1 MSKAYESAIPAREVR
16 RAEQP
21 AGNIA
26 AVDYRR
32 DQRQFFFAPLREIK
46 VSMRHLG
53 RILGVD
59 VIPRCEIRSI
69 NHNNYNTSHAQESKT
84 RDLEPN
90 VVVTKEMTAMMIAA
104 KLDTTFGISFDGV
117 RTGVTWLQDMS
128 GQSEEVGDALQY
140 LTLATI
146 PATIMPVFE
155 RLRQRL
161 GKTLEQM
168 AQMSK
173 QEVAAEPLSDV
184 WTPERKE
191 LLYHKIDEAVRV
203 IRTAPRI
210 RISQDEPASC
220 ERIIAL
226 TIRAMFEGTRTAIAY
241 ARHHARR
248 TERELD
254 NAITRQYGKD
264 IIDEFDQAI
273 YDQLGEAVPE
283 KTSRLAKAQ
292 ATGAVPL
299 GGPVEDLRPRVECVA
314 CSEYILATA
323 KTCRY
328 CGEKQGTPT
337 VAEQPDYA
345 DPLPIDP
352 DGMMVEF
359 GQAEPDVMD
368 AAEAEPIDDMPP
380 LLDDFE
386 DVTAHAIVE
395 GLAEVPIPGI
405 DDVILVP
412 PETPGARIEAVPNL
426 DAISDETKPKSG
438 KPPSR

>member
-21 AGNIA
+21 AGNA
-26 AVDYRR
+26 PAVDYRR
-32 DQRQFFFAPLREIK
+32 DQRQFFFAPLRDIK
-46 VSMRHLG
+46 VNMRHLG
-53 RILGVD
+53 RILGID

-69 NHNNYNTSHAQESKT
+69 NGTTHNTAHAPESKT

-90 VVVTKEMTAMMIAA
+90 IVVSKEMTPMMIAA
-104 KLDTTFGISFDGV
+104 KLDVTFGISFDGV
-117 RTGVTWLQDMS
+117 RTGVTWLQEMS

-173 QEVAAEPLSDV
+173 QEVSAEPLSDV
-184 WTPERKE
+184 WTPARKE

-210 RISQDEPASC
+210 KIAATEPESC
-220 ERIIAL
+220 ERVIAVAV
-226 TIRAMFEGTRTAIAY
+226 RAMFEGTRTAIAY
-241 ARHHARR
+241 ARHHTRR

-264 IIDEFDQAI
+264 VIDDFDQAI
-273 YDQLGEAVPE
+273 YDQLGETPPE

-292 ATGAVPL
+292 ATGATPL

-323 KTCRY
+323 KTCRF
-328 CGEKQGTPT
+328 CGEKQG
-337 VAEQPDYA
+337 AANIAAADYESV
-345 DPLPIDP
+345 LPINP
-352 DGMMVEF
+352 DEMTVEF
-359 GQAEPDVMD
+359 GDADPDVMD
-368 AAEAEPIDDMPP
+368 AAEADPIDDLPP

-386 DVTAHAIVE
+386 DVTAHAVIE
-395 GLAEVPIPGI
+395 GLADIPIPGI
-405 DDVILVP
+405 DDVTLVP
-412 PETPGARIEAVPNL
+412 AETPGARIEAIPNL
-426 DAISDETKPKSG
+426 DAIPDVKPKGG